1 MKLYM
6 AMTNDKYE
14 LPVAVAEKKSELA
27 RMMGRELS
35 VVVNSLRR
43 SKTVKNPTGK
53 YKWAEVEVE
62 EVEDEE

>member
-1 MKLYM
+1 M

-62 EVEDEE
+62 DDDED

>member
-6 AMTNDKYE
+6 AITNDKYE
-14 LPVAVAEKKSELA
+14 LPVAVAERKSELA

-62 EVEDEE
+62 DDDEE

>member
-6 AMTNDKYE
+6 AITNDKYE
-14 LPVAVAEKKSELA
+14 LPVAVAERKSELA

-62 EVEDEE
+62 DEDED

>member
-62 EVEDEE
+62 DEDED

>member
-62 EVEDEE
+62 DDDED